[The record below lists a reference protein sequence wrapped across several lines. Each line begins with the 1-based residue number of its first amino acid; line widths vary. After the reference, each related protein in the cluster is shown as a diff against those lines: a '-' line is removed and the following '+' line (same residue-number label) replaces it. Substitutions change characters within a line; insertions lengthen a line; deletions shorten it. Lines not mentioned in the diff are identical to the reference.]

1 MQAAGGK
8 LKEVQAVRNDNF
20 VIMGNCASEFQEDF
34 TSVVLPSFYDG
45 EPMSPDEIEGA
56 NSSWKS
62 ILNDTAA
69 GYLAA
74 KNTPGFKHNS
84 AMLYFFESFYE
95 RLFDIYP
102 NARSKFKHGLKAQG
116 KFQFYYNN

>member
-1 MQAAGGK
+1 
-8 LKEVQAVRNDNF
+8 
-20 VIMGNCASEFQEDF
+20 MGNCASEFQEDL

-45 EPMSPDEIEGA
+45 EPMSHDEIEGA

-62 ILNDTAA
+62 ILDDTAA
-69 GYLAA
+69 GYLAV